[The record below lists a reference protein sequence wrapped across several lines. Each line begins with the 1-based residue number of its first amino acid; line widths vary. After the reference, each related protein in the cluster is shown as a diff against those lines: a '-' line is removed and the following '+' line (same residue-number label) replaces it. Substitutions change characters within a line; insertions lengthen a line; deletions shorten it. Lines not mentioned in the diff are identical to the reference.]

1 MIKIKENTTM
11 AEDKIN
17 CHANELSVNELEK
30 VTGGATYKKKPIFKE
45 HADEISN
52 KGKSAD
58 YCQPSDNDV

>member
-1 MIKIKENTTM
+1 M

-17 CHANELSVNELEK
+17 RHANELSVNELEK
-30 VTGGATYKKKPIFKE
+30 VTGGATYKKKPNFKE